1 MFSIS
6 DFLWN
11 SSSIYDCRMLLITV
25 FINKIKSFLKNQF
38 KKHWMEKLKTILFF
52 LIKFFPSTFFVARA
66 GGENHPKLFSAYPF
80 ILWYWNSA
88 SSQKIRKLKQTN
100 KINKS
105 YEFLI
110 YILLSLLAMS
120 YVWQFNK
127 PINKNITFFFLHFS
141 KDNRKIWSHANVS
154 EILPQS
160 REMQEI
166 PHFII
171 NFFFL

>member
-1 MFSIS
+1 MC
-6 DFLWN
+6 FLYQIFCEN

-120 YVWQFNK
+120 CVWQFNK
-127 PINKNITFFFLHFS
+127 PINKNITFFFFFCTFQRIIVKFEAMQMSLRYS
-141 KDNRKIWSHANVS
+141 RSPEKCRKFL
-154 EILPQS
+154 IL
-160 REMQEI
+160 
-166 PHFII
+166 
-171 NFFFL
+171 